1 MTTEKGNC
9 THTHTHTHT
18 GTLTTRSAGEIFL
31 MLQPVYAPQAFK
43 AQELELPRGGQTA
56 PLASI
61 TLPDNFDDLQIDF
74 LNESLF
80 E

>member
-1 MTTEKGNC
+1 MHCNC
-9 THTHTHTHT
+9 T
-18 GTLTTRSAGEIFL
+18 GTLGIGPAEMGCHMIMR
-31 MLQPVYAPQAFK
+31 MYAAQAFK

-61 TLPDNFDDLQIDF
+61 TLPDNFDDLQNDF

>member
-1 MTTEKGNC
+1 M
-9 THTHTHTHT
+9 
-18 GTLTTRSAGEIFL
+18 
-31 MLQPVYAPQAFK
+31 QAFK